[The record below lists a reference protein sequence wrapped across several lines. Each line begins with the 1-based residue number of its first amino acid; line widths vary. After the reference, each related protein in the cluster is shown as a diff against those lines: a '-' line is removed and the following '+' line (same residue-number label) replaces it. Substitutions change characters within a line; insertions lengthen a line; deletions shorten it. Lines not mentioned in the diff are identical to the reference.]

1 MPESYGAAEAVED
14 HIRTFVLSKSVRV
27 AEFFK
32 DFDSLRSG
40 FVTRG
45 QFRRCLDQG
54 FNLDLQEDVQAAL
67 IAKYETRK
75 DGADLVNYQRFA
87 DVIERT
93 FQPDKLQERP
103 ETQIIQAPEILG
115 TSRTIRPLSP
125 ASQSRITGMI
135 QHIAPYYKYHEITIR
150 SSYEDFDKHN
160 KGIITEPQFFRS
172 FPYPPGINEED
183 VKLLA
188 KRYRDPSKEGIC
200 NYLNFH
206 NDVEKAKEGM
216 VEKLFEGKPPAT
228 YNIPKEIEAD
238 GELNQI
244 FSKIQ
249 VAIHKF
255 GIRTPEFFRDHDK
268 LRSYIITENQ
278 FKCGLLLC
286 VGNKVSLT
294 RDEVQKLVDYY
305 KRPDGRVHYKE
316 FCDLMENAFNDP
328 NLEKKPTTEV
338 YRPRRGELSRTLNTL
353 SSPNEEDR
361 LSIILDRLS
370 TDVKKRRLMMIQ
382 YFQDYDRSKAYTR
395 NMTKIQF
402 GRMLHFLTL
411 NVGKEDFEILCRK
424 FEDPSTKDTINYP
437 AFVQAV
443 DKEYIG
449 FTTDKSGDKAKKR
462 PRTPTAD
469 KPIDSSKVN
478 VAELVARIRHHI
490 LTSRIR
496 VCEYFHDFD
505 PLRERSIPRSK
516 FRMGLS
522 AMGLSAL
529 GQFNMTE
536 AQFKALS
543 ETYADPANSDAVLWQ
558 NFEKDIETVFTQVV
572 PNLEKTPTNSVVA
585 TEQFLLDKPGTI
597 DWSTAPSEVCMTVDE
612 AMNRM
617 RERVEQRRVLLKP
630 CFEDFDNHNMG
641 IVTKSQFRQCLF
653 YLGLNASEEEM
664 LMLEA
669 KYTNVMGFNYIKFL
683 EDLQPKAQQELKYV
697 QRLKELDLV
706 NNRKV
711 SLEKNPLKDAD
722 SVMEKV
728 KTKVIKER
736 MRVHEFMRNY
746 DKLRTG
752 RMLKENFRRAL
763 DNAGLGLQPSEVEI
777 LINAF
782 ESPRDASFVEYL
794 AFSDHVESI
803 FTLKNLEKDPL
814 ITPEQFKPA
823 VQVEKNILTGA
834 EENILKNTV
843 EKLAQKVNKGRVQL
857 YPLFED
863 YDRVHNGTVSRSQFR
878 RVLSELELA
887 PLVNEVELDVLWK
900 KFEITIGGKFDVDYC
915 SFCDLIYKKAKIEL
929 FRP

>member
-1 MPESYGAAEAVED
+1 MPENGAAEMVED
-14 HIRTFVLSKSVRV
+14 HIRTYVLSKMVRV

-40 FVTRG
+40 FVTRA

-54 FNLDLQEDVQAAL
+54 FNLDLSEDIQETL
-67 IAKYETRK
+67 IAKYAYRK
-75 DGADLVNYQRFA
+75 DGTDLVNYQRFA

-93 FQPDKLQERP
+93 FQPDKLQKRP
-103 ETQIIQAPEILG
+103 ETQIIKAPEILG

-125 ASQSRITGMI
+125 ASQNRITAMI
-135 QHIAPYYKYHEITIR
+135 QQIAPYYKYHEITIR
-150 SSYEDFDKHN
+150 SCYEDFDKHN

-172 FPYPPGINEED
+172 FPYPPGISEDD

-188 KRYRDPSKEGIC
+188 KGYRDPTKEGIC

-216 VEKLFEGKPPAT
+216 EEKLFEGKPPAN

-238 GELNQI
+238 NELSQI
-244 FSKIQ
+244 FAKIQ
-249 VAIHKF
+249 VAIHKY

-286 VGNKVSLT
+286 VGNKVTLT
-294 RDEVQKLVDYY
+294 RDEVQKLVDFY

-353 SSPNEEDR
+353 NSPKEEER
-361 LSIILDRLS
+361 LNFILDRLS
-370 TDVKKRRLMMIQ
+370 ADVKKRRLMMIQ

-402 GRMLHFLTL
+402 GRMLHFLSL

-424 FEDPSTKDTINYP
+424 FEDPTSKDTISYP

-449 FTTDKSGDKAKKR
+449 FTTDKSSDKPKR
-462 PRTPTAD
+462 RPKTPTAD
-469 KPIDSSKVN
+469 KPIDSSNVD

-490 LTSRIR
+490 LANRIR
-496 VCEYFHDFD
+496 VCEYFQDFD

-536 AQFKALS
+536 PQFKALS
-543 ETYADPANSDAVLWQ
+543 ETYADPTDPDAVLWQ

-572 PNLEKTPTNSVVA
+572 PNLEKTPTSTVIP
-585 TEQFLLDKPGTI
+585 TEQFLMDKPGTT
-597 DWSTAPSEVCMTVDE
+597 DWSLAPGEVHITFEE

-641 IVTKSQFRQCLF
+641 IVTKNQFRQCLF
-653 YLGLNASEEEM
+653 YLGLNASEDEM
-664 LMLEA
+664 LALEA
-669 KYTNVMGFNYIKFL
+669 KYTNNMGFNYY
-683 EDLQPKAQQELKYV
+683 EVPGGTQPKPQQELKYV
-697 QRLKELDLV
+697 QRLQDLELV
-706 NNRKV
+706 NNRTV
-711 SLEKNPLKDAD
+711 SLEKNPLKDAE
-722 SVMEKV
+722 SIMEKV
-728 KTKVIKER
+728 KTKVMKER

-752 RMLKENFRRAL
+752 RMLTENFRRSL
-763 DNAGLGLQPSEVEI
+763 DNAGLGLQPSEVDI
-777 LINAF
+777 LIRTF
-782 ESPRDASFVEYL
+782 QSPSDPKFVEWL
-794 AFSDHVESI
+794 LFSDHVESI

-823 VQVEKNILTGA
+823 VQVEKNVLTSV
-834 EENILKNTV
+834 EENILANTV
-843 EKLAQKVNKGRVQL
+843 ERLAQKVHKGRIQL

-863 YDRVHNGTVSRSQFR
+863 YDRVHNGTVSQSQFR
-878 RVLSELELA
+878 RVLSELELGS
-887 PLVNEVELDVLWK
+887 LVNEVELDVLWK
-900 KFEITIGGKFDVDYC
+900 KFEIVIGLKTDVDYC
-915 SFCDLIYKKAKIEL
+915 SFCDLIYKKANIEL